1 MPEHESTFP
10 PSPPPPPAGGQPP
23 PPARREPHPPVE
35 WLHFDIRNHSAVVCL
50 KDGVKP
56 QVHAIITVARSFD
69 PELFSIVVMSGPW
82 LVGAYY
88 LGPKGWTLL
97 ELPDYDLGH

>member
-1 MPEHESTFP
+1 MGAAWGTS
-10 PSPPPPPAGGQPP
+10 
-23 PPARREPHPPVE
+23 
-35 WLHFDIRNHSAVVCL
+35 
-50 KDGVKP
+50 VKKG
-56 QVHAIITVARSFD
+56 
-69 PELFSIVVMSGPW
+69 IVVMSGPW